1 MANIPIKKLQVDER
15 DDTTVIDDIVRRFTE
30 RAQKANARLAKGFLD
45 APCIEEA
52 IALGYEGIDLEDG
65 APADPYDAP
74 IYKINVPGYF
84 YRQHFTGDWDSDTVA
99 GVLIGDAP
107 NSLVSEGTRFVYMSG
122 SDGSIG
128 HANNMFPIL
137 PGENTYAYIVRNSAM
152 RARNS
157 KRMWLFIPT
166 VMGAS
171 VNVRPEDYVSVV
183 GAPKSLYSLTGS
195 LDTSK
200 LSDIFKGD
208 WKTLFKSVCGWNVA
222 NEEKMKFLSTSAK
235 ERFIHDRI
243 DWIKGLGAKLSDY
256 GYSDTDPD

>member
-30 RAQKANARLAKGFLD
+30 RAQKANERLAKGFLD

-52 IALGYEGIDLEDG
+52 ITLGYEGIDLENG
-65 APADPYDAP
+65 TPKDPYDAP

-99 GVLIGDAP
+99 GVLIGDSP
-107 NSLVSEGTRFVYMSG
+107 NSLVSSSTRFVYMSG

-137 PGENTYAYIVRNSAM
+137 PGENTYAYIVRNSSM

-157 KRMWLFIPT
+157 KRMWLFVPT
-166 VMGAS
+166 VLGAS

-183 GAPKSLYSLTGS
+183 GAPTALYELTGS
-195 LDTSK
+195 MNVAGLANAFS
-200 LSDIFKGD
+200 GD
-208 WKTLFKSVCGWNVA
+208 WKASFKSVCGWNVA
-222 NEEKMKFLSTSAK
+222 NEAKMQFLSTAAQT
-235 ERFIHDRI
+235 RFIHDRV
-243 DWIKGLGAKLSDY
+243 DWIKGLGARLSDY
-256 GYSDTDPD
+256 GYTDYEA

>member
-1 MANIPIKKLQVDER
+1 MANIPIKKLHVDER
-15 DDTTVIDDIVRRFTE
+15 DDTTVIDDIVKKFTA
-30 RAQKANARLAKGFLD
+30 RVQKANARLAEGFLD

-52 IALGYEGIDLEDG
+52 IILCDEGIDLNTDG
-65 APADPYDAP
+65 TPIYPP

-99 GVLIGDAP
+99 GVLIGSSPSNLGD
-107 NSLVSEGTRFVYMSG
+107 STKRFVYMSG

-137 PGENTYAYIVRNSAM
+137 PGTSTYAYIVRNSAM

-157 KRMWLFIPT
+157 KRKWLFVPT
-166 VMGAS
+166 VLGAS

-183 GAPKSLYSLTGS
+183 GVPSTLYELTGTLGIS
-195 LDTSK
+195 GLATAFS
-200 LSDIFKGD
+200 GD

-222 NEEKMKFLSTSAK
+222 DEASSKMTFLSDDDKTK
-235 ERFIHDRI
+235 FIDARKT
-243 DWIKGLGAKLSDY
+243 WIEGLGASLDDY
-256 GYSDTDPD
+256 GYGTTQT